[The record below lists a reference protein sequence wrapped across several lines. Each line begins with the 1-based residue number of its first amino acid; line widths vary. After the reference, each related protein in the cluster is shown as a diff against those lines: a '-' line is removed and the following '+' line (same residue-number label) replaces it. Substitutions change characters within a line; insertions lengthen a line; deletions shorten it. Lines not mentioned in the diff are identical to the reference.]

1 MRLEMLRNDLQL
13 TYMHLA
19 TVLPAFVIGTYILLL
34 QKGTPKHK
42 LLGKIYV
49 VLMLVTAFITLF
61 MPAMVG
67 PTVLNH
73 FGFIHLLSLL
83 VFVTVP
89 RAIIA
94 IRRGDVA
101 AHKRHM
107 LGMYVGALL
116 IAGALAM
123 MPGRLMHL
131 WIFG

>member
-1 MRLEMLRNDLQL
+1 MTYLQL
-13 TYMHLA
+13 AYLHVA
-19 TVLPAFVIGTYILLL
+19 TVLPAFFIGTFILITR
-34 QKGTPKHK
+34 KGSPRHK

-49 VLMLVTAFITLF
+49 CLMLVTAFVTLF
-61 MPAMVG
+61 MPAVVG
-67 PTVLNH
+67 PSFLNH

-89 RAIIA
+89 RAIFA
-94 IRRGDVA
+94 IRRGDVS

-107 LGMYVGALL
+107 LGLYVGALL
-116 IAGALAM
+116 IAGTLAM

>member
-1 MRLEMLRNDLQL
+1 MTYLQL
-13 TYMHLA
+13 AYLHVG
-19 TVLPAFVIGTYILLL
+19 TVIPAFFIGTYMLIVR
-34 QKGTPKHK
+34 KGTPKHK
-42 LLGKIYV
+42 LLGKIYI

-61 MPAMVG
+61 MQAVVG
-67 PTVLNH
+67 PTFLNH

-89 RAIIA
+89 RAIFA
-94 IRRGDVA
+94 IRRGDVK
-101 AHKRHM
+101 AHKSAM